1 MITYASL
8 IQELQQVPPEHLDKV
23 HDLIQTLLP
32 KPISNEELAAKMH
45 EILTGTDDLS
55 PEAWADID
63 AHMQR
68 TRAELFTRHNPF
80 MDDEA
85 HPA

>member
-1 MITYASL
+1 MVTLETI
-8 IQELQQVPPEHLDKV
+8 IQELHQVPPEHLDKV
-23 HDLIQTLLP
+23 HELVQTLLP
-32 KPISNEELAAKMH
+32 TPVSNEAIAARLHEL
-45 EILTGTDDLS
+45 LTGPDDLS
-55 PEAWADID
+55 PEAWADVE

-68 TRAELFTRHNPF
+68 TRAELFTRPNPF